1 MPITVGF
8 AFFHTVS
15 LDLYLFT
22 LRTIHTA
29 FLDAIHPDD
38 REIVDKAYTNSL
50 VTKKPYNIVHRLLYD
65 DGSVKWVK
73 EVCRTEFHP
82 KTGKPLYSI
91 GTVQDITDV
100 RKGNDL
106 TPYTVLTTE
115 LMPLTD
121 GNSYSKRG
129 ISPESSL
136 NPIRLLSPASSPL
149 PPPLIES
156 SSSSDNSHSV

>member
-1 MPITVGF
+1 MQCLSTSP
-8 AFFHTVS
+8 
-15 LDLYLFT
+15 LYVLII
-22 LRTIHTA
+22 RPA

-38 REIVDKAYTNSL
+38 REFVDKSYTNSL

-91 GTVQDITDV
+91 GTVQDITED
-100 RKGNDL
+100 RKGGDL

-115 LMPLTD
+115 LMPQT
-121 GNSYSKRG
+121 GRNSCLKRDV
-129 ISPESSL
+129 SPKQSRS
-136 NPIRLLSPASSPL
+136 PIRSLSPASSPL

-156 SSSSDNSHSV
+156 SSSSDNSQST